1 MKLKEL
7 LFGIEYTGDVDSFD
21 ADITYLCYDS
31 RRASS
36 GALFVA
42 LSGTRA
48 DGHSYVGK
56 AYDSG
61 CRVFLCER
69 EVELPSD
76 ATVVITNNT
85 RRALAHVSQN
95 FFAHPERELHI
106 VGITGTKG
114 KTTTSLM
121 TAAILSEAGYSCGY
135 IGSNGVRFAGKY
147 YDTENT
153 TPESYELARFFRMMV
168 DAGVTHVV
176 IEVSSQALF
185 NYRVEGIEFD
195 VCAFTNLY
203 HDHIGRHEHPSF
215 EHYKESKKR
224 LFTEYNAKFITYCA
238 DDLNAE
244 YMIEDSHALTAGF
257 SIAKQSA
264 FMGMD
269 VSKFR
274 DETLLGVEFTLKTEG
289 WERIVKLPTPGHFSV
304 YNALCAASIA
314 DFYGASPDV
323 IARGL
328 EKCTPDGRFQIVP
341 AIENVTFIIDYAH
354 NGVSLRHALSVI
366 REYEP
371 SRLICLFGSVGD
383 RTEERRAELAQ
394 AAGALSDFAIIT
406 SDNPGGEDPDSII
419 AEIAKELPSGFDHI
433 CITDREAAIKYAVE
447 NAKAGDI
454 VLLAGKGHEN
464 YQLIRGEKVPFCERD
479 LILKYAEKNSDTYAF
494 KPEGQ
499 KQRV

>member
-7 LFGIEYTGDVDSFD
+7 LYGIEYTGDADSFD
-21 ADITYLCYDS
+21 ADVTYLCYDS

-42 LSGTRA
+42 LSGSRA
-48 DGHSYVGK
+48 DGHNYVGK
-56 AYDSG
+56 AYDVG

-69 EVELPSD
+69 EVDLPSD
-76 ATVVITNNT
+76 ACVIITENT
-85 RRALAHVSQN
+85 RRALAHISQN
-95 FFAHPERELHI
+95 FFSHPERELHI
-106 VGITGTKG
+106 IGITGTKG

-121 TAAILSEAGYSCGY
+121 TAAVLCEAGYSCGY

-147 YDTENT
+147 YATENT
-153 TPESYELARFFRMMV
+153 TPESYELSRYFRMMA

-203 HDHIGRHEHPSF
+203 HDHVGRHEHPTF
-215 EHYKESKKR
+215 EHYKASKKR
-224 LFTEYNAKFITYCA
+224 LFTEYRAKFITYCA
-238 DDLNAE
+238 DDPSAE
-244 YMIEDSHALTAGF
+244 YMIEDSRTLTSGF
-257 SIAKQSA
+257 SIAQRSS
-264 FMGMD
+264 FMGTD
-269 VSKFR
+269 ISKFR
-274 DETLLGVEFTLKTEG
+274 DETLLGVKFTLKTDG
-289 WERIVKLPTPGHFSV
+289 WERTVKLPTPGHFSV

-314 DFYGASPDV
+314 DFYGVSPDV
-323 IARGL
+323 IVSGL

-341 AIENVTFIIDYAH
+341 AMENVTFIIDYAH

-383 RTEERRAELAQ
+383 RTEERRAELAH
-394 AAGALSDFAIIT
+394 AAGELSDFAVIT
-406 SDNPGGEDPDSII
+406 SDNPGGEDPDKII
-419 AEIAKELPSGFDHI
+419 SEIEEELPDGFPHI
-433 CITDREAAIKYAVE
+433 CITDREAAIEYAVD

-454 VLLAGKGHEN
+454 VLLAGKGHED
-464 YQLIRGEKVPFCERD
+464 YQLIRGDKVPFCERE
-479 LILKYAEKNSDTYAF
+479 LILKYAGKSSDRYAF

-499 KQRV
+499 KQMV

>member
-21 ADITYLCYDS
+21 SDITYLCYDS

-76 ATVVITNNT
+76 ATVVITDNT

-95 FFAHPERELHI
+95 FFEHPERELHI

-203 HDHIGRHEHPSF
+203 HDHVGRHEHPTF
-215 EHYKESKKR
+215 EHYKASKKR

-238 DDLNAE
+238 DDPNSE
-244 YMIEDSHALTAGF
+244 YMIENSHALTSGF

-269 VSKFR
+269 VNKFR

-328 EKCTPDGRFQIVP
+328 GKCTPDGRFQIVP

-406 SDNPGGEDPDSII
+406 SDNPGGEDPDNII

-433 CITDREAAIKYAVE
+433 CITDREVAIKYAVD

-479 LILKYAEKNSDTYAF
+479 LILKYAKKSSDRYAF
-494 KPEGQ
+494 KPQGQ
-499 KQRV
+499 KQKI